1 MNWVSVL
8 VMLVLISG
16 ARSVLLA
23 EADDAVAAGVSGS
36 NNCPCTHQ
44 NKSDAGD
51 TGH

>member
-16 ARSVLLA
+16 ARSVSLA
-23 EADDAVAAGVSGS
+23 AADDAVAAGVSVS
-36 NNCPCTHQ
+36 NNCPYTHQ
-44 NKSDAGD
+44 NKRDAGD